1 MSLSPSSAGTVM
13 FVYRMHLSR
22 EVRTIKGLQKQV
34 NAYLVCLTCLQL
46 IRPEYSWI
54 VQSGAVGKKC
64 LVTGV
69 LLSWGGFS
77 SQAFTYTSHQWPL
90 SALSPLVW
98 LEENNS
104 RLNHEKSDLFFI
116 SQMGLK
122 PKDENRQSQSLS
134 SACAWTP

>member
-34 NAYLVCLTCLQL
+34 NAYLVCLTCLRL

-54 VQSGAVGKKC
+54 VQPASGAVGKKC

-77 SQAFTYTSHQWPL
+77 SQAFTDAIIRHLP
-90 SALSPLVW
+90 
-98 LEENNS
+98 NS
-104 RLNHEKSDLFFI
+104 
-116 SQMGLK
+116 
-122 PKDENRQSQSLS
+122 SLRVTEPAQHTHIRS
-134 SACAWTP
+134 FNP